1 MHNIVFI
8 DLMTIQKIIFYKK
21 NLFIL
26 NTSKEALV
34 VHDLPLN
41 ITCYK
46 TKKLVHINRFCLSK
60 LANPFALVG
69 ESPTFKPI
77 F

>member
-34 VHDLPLN
+34 VHDLPLS

-46 TKKLVHINRFCLSK
+46 TEKTRAYK
-60 LANPFALVG
+60 
-69 ESPTFKPI
+69 
-77 F
+77 